1 MNSKNTMFS
10 LLFVALMAVT
20 TTGFAHSGEA
30 FIDDYKI
37 SPKENFVPGTA
48 FQQSWEITYGESGR
62 PVQVLLKETKNGEE
76 YVIRTGYFEVKYVNS
91 EKGFGVRELKAGEQV
106 VPAGLNSK
114 VLNESMMNNQKVI
127 SSTKVAG
134 DQVLDMIA
142 SFLPELIN
150 ENYQSILN

>member
-1 MNSKNTMFS
+1 MKSKNTMFS
-10 LLFVALMAVT
+10 LLFVALMAIT
-20 TTGFAHSGEA
+20 TTGFAHGSEA

-37 SPKENFVPGTA
+37 SPKENFVPGTT

-114 VLNESMMNNQKVI
+114 VLNQSMMNNQKVI

-142 SFLPELIN
+142 SYLPELIN
-150 ENYQSILN
+150 ENYQNILN